1 MRALA
6 PTVEIEFYGKLA
18 DLANMR
24 AMTVSV
30 EVNASINAVIKQ
42 LTWDEPA
49 LGAALD
55 AETTIYVLND
65 GVVDR
70 AAVLTT
76 GDKLAFLPP
85 VSGG

>member
-1 MRALA
+1 M
-6 PTVEIEFYGKLA
+6 EFYGKLA

-42 LTWDEPA
+42 LTRDEPA

-55 AETTIYVLND
+55 AETTICVLND

-70 AAVLTT
+70 AVVLTT